1 MPRCLEPVPLNQP
14 MVIANASYGYPAGSS
29 MVWTPGS
36 TTGCTW
42 VLFSQAEYTALN
54 DRVATLEAKGGTIKV
69 DGTSDPQRVHDM
81 TDLFYAFLLVLVTV
95 WGIKQLLN
103 LFTGDTSK
111 D

>member
-1 MPRCLEPVPLNQP
+1 MAQCVKIL
-14 MVIANASYGYPAGSS
+14 PAGTSLVHSGTGYYLTSVVPVLGIDGDCSS
-29 MVWTPGS
+29 GLQ
-36 TTGCTW
+36 
-42 VLFSQAEYTALN
+42 VLTKAEIDTMK
-54 DRVATLEAKGGTIKV
+54 TLKV
-69 DGTSDPQRVHDM
+69 DTSSDPQRVQDM